1 MMTRR
6 ASEAAEA
13 SAAASV
19 LNFLAGRKLLSHAE
33 TLIKAAKSSTKIAAR
48 TFGLYTTD
56 CLLLHTAIEY
66 STLAGFIFELDL
78 QQDKNTTQYF

>member
-6 ASEAAEA
+6 ASEAA
-13 SAAASV
+13 SSV

-48 TFGLYTTD
+48 TFGLYTTTD
-56 CLLLHTAIEY
+56 CLLLHTTIEY

-78 QQDKNTTQYF
+78 QQNKNTTQYF

>member
-33 TLIKAAKSSTKIAAR
+33 TLIKKGEQNSGPT
-48 TFGLYTTD
+48 TGYTVPF
-56 CLLLHTAIEY
+56 L
-66 STLAGFIFELDL
+66 
-78 QQDKNTTQYF
+78 

>member
-56 CLLLHTAIEY
+56 CVLLHTTIE
-66 STLAGFIFELDL
+66 
-78 QQDKNTTQYF
+78 